1 MADEVIHDIQIFDLG
16 IQTRRILGILGIHCD
31 SGDLTHFTNIFADS
45 CFYIYFKPKGFN
57 GIQGA
62 GLQTNVI
69 AYKIAGSL

>member
-16 IQTRRILGILGIHCD
+16 IQTRRILGIHCD
-31 SGDLTHFTNIFADS
+31 SGDLTHFTHIFVDS
-45 CFYIYFKPKGFN
+45 CFFEFKFKGFN

>member
-1 MADEVIHDIQIFDLG
+1 MIHDIQIFDLG
-16 IQTRRILGILGIHCD
+16 IQTRRILGIHCG
-31 SGDLTHFTNIFADS
+31 SGDLIHFKHICVDF
-45 CFYIYFKPKGFN
+45 FFVFKLKGFN